1 MHLNT
6 AAGRTYN
13 DYMQYPVFPWVLA
26 DYTSQV
32 EYSRGR
38 GSDVLR
44 LPDPEDQGVLKR
56 HTEPLLRDSVPLGL
70 RAAPSSKGDLWSLA
84 AWVPVQI
91 DLWEG
96 DPTCGMVSVMRT
108 VANMSPRGLPG
119 FLTTTK
125 ATDTHLLRHGRGP
138 VLVLQA
144 KEAMECVP

>member
-44 LPDPEDQGVLKR
+44 LPDPEDQGVLKAAHR
-56 HTEPLLRDSVPLGL
+56 ASAARFSPPGPEGCSKLQRRPLESGCLGSCSD
-70 RAAPSSKGDLWSLA
+70 R
-84 AWVPVQI
+84 PV
-91 DLWEG
+91 
-96 DPTCGMVSVMRT
+96 
-108 VANMSPRGLPG
+108 
-119 FLTTTK
+119 
-125 ATDTHLLRHGRGP
+125 GR
-138 VLVLQA
+138 
-144 KEAMECVP
+144 